1 MMIRGHLLMALNTAK
16 RLPIKLLCMIVM
28 VSHTLLTQ
36 MKMESG
42 LRRVTNKAELL
53 TKMEIIPSQIIMVE

>member
-1 MMIRGHLLMALNTAK
+1 MMIRGHLLMAMSGAK
-16 RLPIKLLCMIVM
+16 RLPMKLLCMIVM

-36 MKMESG
+36 MKMEPE
-42 LRRVTNKAELL
+42 LKQVTNKAELL